1 MVRGFPSS
9 PIARRNLYHFW
20 KKAKPGKVNIKAL
33 GPWCVLLKPWEF
45 RHLSCN
51 FHYLNQNCFNCFYR
65 TSCIKELSHHSYILA
80 HQWNDQKRIY
90 SFCIQVRYFQLL
102 LKRLSNKFGPL
113 KFLCF
118 LFLLLSS
125 SSLKYLL
132 VNCIIYIYIWS
143 CSKYKLKI
151 PEGWVR
157 LPSIGWSDLIFF
169 LFPSI
174 LSSHIHILRKIS

>member
-1 MVRGFPSS
+1 MGGWSEAFQAHPLQGGIYIISG
-9 PIARRNLYHFW
+9 
-20 KKAKPGKVNIKAL
+20 KKAKPGKVNIKTL

-90 SFCIQVRYFQLL
+90 SFCIRVRYFQLL

-132 VNCIIYIYIWS
+132 VNCIIYIYI
-143 CSKYKLKI
+143 YI
-151 PEGWVR
+151 YDHVA
-157 LPSIGWSDLIFF
+157 SIN
-169 LFPSI
+169 
-174 LSSHIHILRKIS
+174 